1 MNFKIEQEGN
11 EKLQLE
17 TQIEVEE
24 KRIMDLNSRL
34 KFAVSQMQNMQDMI
48 HYENRCFTEKVE
60 KIKKDKEQPAMQSVH
75 L

>member
-1 MNFKIEQEGN
+1 
-11 EKLQLE
+11 LQLE

-60 KIKKDKEQPAMQSVH
+60 KIKKDKEQPAM
-75 L
+75 